1 MLRFKLG
8 IFAVAVFC
16 VSLLAPAGTGL
27 AQEAEQERKT
37 RQVEALS
44 ERVHRRLAKA
54 QEAMDAE
61 DYATA
66 EALLQETR
74 ELRNI
79 SPYERA
85 LTERVQGFVHLYQ
98 EDYPASI
105 EIFLQIIQSR
115 GPDEIG
121 GIYNELI
128 GLLGQLYMVVEDFR
142 EAVRFG
148 EMSLELNEDPSPTDY
163 YRLVQANLRLEEWRE
178 VLKYGSLTIDKARA
192 TGVPVEE
199 NWHRAMLYAH
209 WEIEEYGEALAI
221 TKILLAEWPKK
232 DYWTQMSA
240 LYSFLEDD
248 TRLVSAYWC
257 AYDQG
262 LLSTSSELVGMA
274 NYFMMVEVPY
284 KAAVIL
290 HNGLE
295 DGSIESNV
303 RNLKLAAQ
311 AWQFAREDRK
321 ALDPLRKAAESEEDM
336 DDRGDLYM
344 HLAEIHNVLGD
355 FGDCASAARQAL
367 RVGDLKSE
375 GRTYMLLGQC
385 LLEQDEFDGAGDA
398 FSQAIRDSDTRRDA
412 TRWQNYLKNEVER
425 RRKLEADLARYA
437 D

>member
-1 MLRFKLG
+1 MRFKPG
-8 IFAVAVFC
+8 VVPAAVFC
-16 VSLLAPAGTGL
+16 LSLLAPAGGGL
-27 AQEAEQERKT
+27 AQEEAQEQKT
-37 RQVEALS
+37 RLVEALS

-54 QEAMDAE
+54 QEAMDAN

-66 EALLQETR
+66 QSLLQETR

-79 SPYERA
+79 TPYERA
-85 LTERVQGFVHLYQ
+85 HTERFQGFLHLQQ

-105 EIFLQIIQSR
+105 DVFLQIVQTR

-128 GLLGQLYMVVEDFR
+128 GLLAQLYMIVEDFR

-148 EMSLELNEDPSPTDY
+148 EMSLELKEDPSPTDY
-163 YRLVQANLRLEEWRE
+163 YRMVQANLRLEEWRE
-178 VLKYGSLTIDKARA
+178 VLKYGSLTIEKAEA
-192 TGVPVEE
+192 TGVPIEE
-199 NWHRAMLYAH
+199 NWHRAMVYAH
-209 WEIEEYGEALAI
+209 WELEDFAEALDV

-232 DYWTQMSA
+232 NYWTQLSA
-240 LYSFLEDD
+240 LYSFLDD
-248 TRLVSAYWC
+248 ESRLVSAYWC

-290 HNGLE
+290 DDGLE
-295 DGSIESNV
+295 NGSIESTV

-311 AWQFAREDRK
+311 AWQYAREDRR
-321 ALDPLRKAAESEEDM
+321 ALDPLRKAAESDEDVE
-336 DDRGDLYM
+336 DRGDLYM
-344 HLAEIHNVLGD
+344 HLAEIHNSLGD
-355 FGDCASAARQAL
+355 FEECASAVRQAL

-385 LLEQDEFDGAGDA
+385 LLEQEEFDEAGDA
-398 FSQAIRDSDTRRDA
+398 FSQAIRDADTRREA
-412 TRWQNYLKNEVER
+412 TRWQNHLKNVVER
-425 RRKLEADLARYA
+425 RKRLEADLARYA
-437 D
+437 N